1 MSLLSA
7 SRASV
12 SNNSKR
18 EVSAESDGVKV
29 RDTTFSHL
37 KRAQEWCKSRDCT
50 KTQLHLAFTRICY
63 LGSEYRVLVNNWPI
77 ESISPKK
84 GDIVRSRA

>member
-1 MSLLSA
+1 
-7 SRASV
+7 V

-29 RDTTFSHL
+29 RDTILSHL
-37 KRAQEWCKSRDCT
+37 KRAHERCQSSDCT
-50 KTQLHLAFTRICY
+50 KAQLHLAFTRICH
-63 LGSEYRVLVNNWPI
+63 LGPEYRVLVHTWPI

-84 GDIVRSRA
+84 GDIVRPRA